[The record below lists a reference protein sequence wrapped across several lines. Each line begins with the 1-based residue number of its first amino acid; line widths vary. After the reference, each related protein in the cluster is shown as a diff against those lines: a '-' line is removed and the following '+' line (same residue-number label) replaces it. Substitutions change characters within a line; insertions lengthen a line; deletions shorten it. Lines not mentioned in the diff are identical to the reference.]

1 MPGNNLLK
9 PMPLAQ
15 AIAQIILPAYAL
27 LPAKMNSPEATV
39 MMLTIF
45 QQEGEARYRLQVPN
59 GPAKGFWQFEKNGG
73 VLGVMTH
80 ASSKKIAEQ
89 VCLAR
94 GIDWNREAIYNALEY
109 DDILAACFARLL
121 LYTDPWQL
129 PNVDDYIDSFK
140 PEESLSW
147 RYYDRNWQP
156 GKPHPEKWMAN
167 HNKARLA
174 VEA

>member
-1 MPGNNLLK
+1 
-9 PMPLAQ
+9 
-15 AIAQIILPAYAL
+15 
-27 LPAKMNSPEATV
+27 
-39 MMLTIF
+39 
-45 QQEGEARYRLQVPN
+45 
-59 GPAKGFWQFEKNGG
+59 
-73 VLGVMTH
+73 
-80 ASSKKIAEQ
+80 
-89 VCLAR
+89 
-94 GIDWNREAIYNALEY
+94 
-109 DDILAACFARLL
+109 LL